1 MGIIK
6 TIKSKRSFIK
16 NEVEAM
22 GPGEGV
28 PPEAIPDNAKEAK
41 NGS

>member
-6 TIKSKRSFIK
+6 TIKSKRSFKK

-22 GPGEGV
+22 GPGEGI
-28 PPEAIPDNAKEAK
+28 PPEAIPDNAKGAK